1 MTAVSSVP
9 REPDPEQPASP
20 ERPTSAAELKISAEP
35 VARVKITARKLGSAE
50 GIVPREAARHLIG
63 VFGICACAIGGIT
76 GAVLTLRIDPG
87 LTTPALAELVLAL
100 TSALAIV
107 VGVWGW
113 DRDGTDRKASQRRR
127 RN

>member
-1 MTAVSSVP
+1 M
-9 REPDPEQPASP
+9 
-20 ERPTSAAELKISAEP
+20 
-35 VARVKITARKLGSAE
+35 KITARKLGSAE